1 MVWRLHSLHL
11 SRGLQKRNLYLVLA
25 GDLGYSISKL
35 LTVASSDNINT
46 LRKREKKRND
56 HNKLKYLIIW
66 FWSWDFFCVIVDEGK
81 ASLGLSLCSQ
91 YIICSKSQWVCRY
104 AQSIYHMLNH
114 THILIGSCLWSI
126 GGQMYTCKWC
136 PQWQVFA
143 TLLYK
148 TSTLVSMLPI
158 GSVY

>member
-66 FWSWDFFCVIVDEGK
+66 LWSWDFFCVIVDEGK

-104 AQSIYHMLNH
+104 AHNISYAKSYTHFDWFLFAIYWG
-114 THILIGSCLWSI
+114 TD
-126 GGQMYTCKWC
+126 
-136 PQWQVFA
+136 
-143 TLLYK
+143 
-148 TSTLVSMLPI
+148 
-158 GSVY
+158 VYSHVNDVPSDKYLQLCYIKQAL